1 MTFKTKEFRA
11 RHGLSREQLAAL
23 LGVSM
28 YTVARREKAERAGKE
43 PPQTW
48 TYALER
54 LGQKMQH
61 RRDLVVFDGH
71 LD

>member
-23 LGVSM
+23 LRVSM

-48 TYALER
+48 SYALER

-61 RRDLVVFDGH
+61 RRDLL